1 METNVFDQLA
11 KEYDTNERIEL
22 AKIISSAV
30 EAECQESQSKTLFD
44 YGCGTGLVGLTLTS
58 LVEHILLID
67 ASEPMLDIVREKIKR
82 TNIHNAEV
90 IHSNFLQNSKTKKA
104 DILLV
109 SLVLLH
115 IPDTKKILKFFY
127 EILNPQGR
135 IILIDFD
142 KNEKI
147 NHPKVHNG
155 FTDLEIKSLL
165 SEVGFHN
172 IKKNTFY
179 HGKNIF
185 MKEDASL
192 FLATGIK

>member
-22 AKIISSAV
+22 AKIIASAV
-30 EAECQESQSKTLFD
+30 QTECQESQSKTLFD

-58 LVEHILLID
+58 LVDHVLFID
-67 ASEPMLDIVREKIKR
+67 SSEPMLDIVHEKIKR
-82 TNIHNAEV
+82 KNIHNAEV

-127 EILNPQGR
+127 EILNPEGK
-135 IILIDFD
+135 IILVDFD

-165 SEVGFHN
+165 SAVGFKKIN
-172 IKKNTFY
+172 KNTFY